1 MAPLKALSETKDSEH
16 FVLSPKVGYFTIA
29 HPPGTFLSPGAFV
42 GRLRVM
48 NCHYDLYLPGKIQGK
63 VIFDE
68 KRDRIIPVEFGQELF
83 RLDPDRQL
91 VETEKEAAPGK
102 KKGNAT
108 VEADEGFVITA
119 FTAGIFYQKPS
130 PDAPPFVEVGQK
142 IEKGKALGLIE
153 VMKTFNRII
162 FHGTDNS
169 DTGTVKKVYVED
181 SAEVKSGQPLFL
193 IG

>member
-1 MAPLKALSETKDSEH
+1 MAPLKVLSETKDSEH

-29 HPPGTFLSPGAFV
+29 HPAGTFLSPGAFV

-48 NCHYDLYLPGKIQGK
+48 NSHYDLFLPGNIQGK
-63 VIFDE
+63 VVVDE

-83 RLDPDRQL
+83 RLNPDEQL
-91 VETEKEAAPGK
+91 VEAEKEAAPGK
-102 KKGNAT
+102 SKGDVT

-119 FTAGIFYQKPS
+119 FTTGIFYIKPA

-162 FHGTDNS
+162 FHGTDKS
-169 DTGTVKKVYVED
+169 DGGTVKKVYVED
-181 SAEVKSGQPLFL
+181 AAEVKSGQPLYL